1 MLEFKNVSKTYQGD
15 KPAVEDVTLT
25 FNEGEFIVF
34 IGTSGSGKTTCMRMI
49 NRMTEPTSGTI
60 LLNGRDIA
68 TMDAVRLRRRIG
80 YVIQQIGLMPHMTI
94 YENVTLVPS
103 LLKWDE
109 ERRRAA
115 AKRLMKRVGLDESF
129 LERYPAELSGGQQ
142 QRVGVIRALAADP
155 EIILMDEPFGAL
167 DPITRDSLQQLIKRL
182 QKELGKTVV
191 FVTHDMDEAL
201 ALADRI
207 VIMDKGRVVQF
218 DAPEN
223 ILQNPANAF
232 VESLLGED
240 RLNEARLALRTVD
253 EVMVRDP
260 ALVTS
265 EQSIRDALR
274 LMRRHRA
281 ETLFVTDPDGVIQ
294 GVVDIFDIEKVSV
307 KQARQSGRT
316 GREGERTDLMQDR
329 IETIMKPASFI
340 AQDTLIR
347 DALHWIV
354 HLNYRYL
361 PVVDGENR
369 LVGVVTR
376 ASLVEDIYANVWGA
390 DEDAIREDTVQTT
403 DEPQE
408 GATDA

>member
-361 PVVDGENR
+361 PVVDGDNR

-408 GATDA
+408 GAPDA

>member
-1 MLEFKNVSKTYQGD
+1 M
-15 KPAVEDVTLT
+15 
-25 FNEGEFIVF
+25 
-34 IGTSGSGKTTCMRMI
+34 
-49 NRMTEPTSGTI
+49 
-60 LLNGRDIA
+60 
-68 TMDAVRLRRRIG
+68 
-80 YVIQQIGLMPHMTI
+80 
-94 YENVTLVPS
+94 
-103 LLKWDE
+103 
-109 ERRRAA
+109 
-115 AKRLMKRVGLDESF
+115 
-129 LERYPAELSGGQQ
+129 
-142 QRVGVIRALAADP
+142 GVIRALAADP

-307 KQARQSGRT
+307 KQRW
-316 GREGERTDLMQDR
+316 LDR
-329 IETIMKPASFI
+329 KS
-340 AQDTLIR
+340 
-347 DALHWIV
+347 
-354 HLNYRYL
+354 
-361 PVVDGENR
+361 VV
-369 LVGVVTR
+369 
-376 ASLVEDIYANVWGA
+376 
-390 DEDAIREDTVQTT
+390 
-403 DEPQE
+403 
-408 GATDA
+408 

>member
-408 GATDA
+408 GAPDA